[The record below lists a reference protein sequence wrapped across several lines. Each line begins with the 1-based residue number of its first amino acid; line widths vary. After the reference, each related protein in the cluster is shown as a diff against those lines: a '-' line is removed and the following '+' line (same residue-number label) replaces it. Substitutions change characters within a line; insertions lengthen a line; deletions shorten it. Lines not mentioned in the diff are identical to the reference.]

1 MHIGSSGSNFLN
13 WINIAESSKLI
24 MVDADN
30 KNSSNLKYF
39 RNVKIIN
46 SLISYKSGI
55 SSFFSTKDP
64 ECSSLLE
71 PNSLEYNNWY
81 GRHRFKVEKKNKVKV
96 SSINLFLK
104 KNKINYIDW
113 LVIDVQ
119 GIDLKIVKSL
129 NKNLRN
135 KISIV
140 DIEPGLHGIYK
151 GEDNISNVF
160 DFMTK
165 EFEFSDIRFG
175 YNYKIKNEKLTTFE
189 KKILFRFNSP
199 SKFYSNITFINKNK
213 KNFRINQIKVIYL
226 ILNNKF
232 FEARNY
238 IKNYLI
244 NDRFYEDINNKI
256 NIKIFYQ
263 KIIYLF
269 LSPIFILKKFFNN
282 FYNFFSKI

>member
-13 WINIAESSKLI
+13 WINLAESSKLI
-24 MVDADN
+24 MVDAEN

-39 RNVKIIN
+39 KNVKIIN
-46 SLISYKSGI
+46 SLISYKSGT
-55 SSFFSTKDP
+55 SRFFSTKDP

-71 PNSLEYNNWY
+71 PNSFEYNNWY
-81 GRHRFKVEKKNKVKV
+81 GRHRFKVEKKDKVKV
-96 SSINLFLK
+96 SSINFFLK
-104 KNKINYIDW
+104 KNKIEYIDW

-119 GIDLKIVKSL
+119 GIDLKIIKSL
-129 NKNLRN
+129 SKNLRN

-165 EFEFSDIRFG
+165 EFEFSDIKFG
-175 YNYKIKNEKLTTFE
+175 HNYKIKNEKLTTFE
-189 KKILFRFNSP
+189 KKILFRFNNP

-213 KNFRINQIKVIYL
+213 KNFRINQMKIIYL

-238 IKNYLI
+238 IKNQLSG
-244 NDRFYEDINNKI
+244 DMFYKEIIDKINNKI
-256 NIKIFYQ
+256 LFQ

-269 LSPIFILKKFFNN
+269 LLPIYILKKIL
-282 FYNFFSKI
+282 K

>member
-13 WINIAESSKLI
+13 WIDIAEASKLI

-30 KNSSNLKYF
+30 KNSSNMKYF
-39 RNVKIIN
+39 KNIKIIN
-46 SLISYKSGI
+46 SLISYKTGNSN
-55 SSFFSTKDP
+55 FYSTKDP

-71 PNSLEYNNWY
+71 PNSSEYSNWY
-81 GRHRFKVEKKNKVKV
+81 GRHRFKIKTKNKVKV
-96 SSINLFLK
+96 DSINFFLK

-119 GIDLKIVKSL
+119 GIDLKIIKSI

-135 KISIV
+135 KISII

-151 GEDNISNVF
+151 GEDNISKVF

-165 EFEFSDIRFG
+165 EFEFSDIKFG

-189 KKILFRFNSP
+189 KKILFRFNTP

-213 KNFRINQIKVIYL
+213 KNLRINQMKVIYL
-226 ILNNKF
+226 ILNNKL

-238 IKNYLI
+238 IKNQLGSNKFFKEI
-244 NDRFYEDINNKI
+244 TSKINNKI
-256 NIKIFYQ
+256 LLQ
-263 KIIYLF
+263 KTIYLLLLPF
-269 LSPIFILKKFFNN
+269 IILKKIFKTN
-282 FYNFFSKI
+282 